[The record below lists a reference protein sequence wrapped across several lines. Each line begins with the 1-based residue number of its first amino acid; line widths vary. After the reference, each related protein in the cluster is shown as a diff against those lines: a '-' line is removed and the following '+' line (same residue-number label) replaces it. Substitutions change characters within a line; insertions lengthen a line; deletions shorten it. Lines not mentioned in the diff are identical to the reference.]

1 MEKNKNLTLFT
12 LINYCCVF
20 VSFLIVILFHIFRE
34 DYNPI
39 MQTMSE
45 YTIGPFGFLFPIA
58 LLILGLSSIISCY
71 VLLKSLPKTHISKR
85 AITYFTLWTIF
96 IIITGIFP
104 TDYITGPYTFSGITH
119 ALASYFAFLFL
130 LICIFYIALFFKKT
144 VISRVDYIRFYI
156 YFFLCIPG
164 LIIFL
169 IMPLEYKGLTQR
181 IFLGIIFIAYVD
193 IITIP
198 LRIINSL
205 KNKVK

>member
-130 LICIFYIALFFKKT
+130 LICIFYI
-144 VISRVDYIRFYI
+144 RFYI

>member
-1 MEKNKNLTLFT
+1 MENNKKLTFLTL
-12 LINYCCVF
+12 ISYCCVF

-58 LLILGLSSIISCY
+58 LLILGLSSIISYY
-71 VLLKSLPKTHISKR
+71 VLLKSLPKTLLVKKI
-85 AITYFTLWTIF
+85 IIYFELWTIF
-96 IIITGIFP
+96 IIITGLFP

-130 LICIFYIALFFKKT
+130 LICIYYVALLFKKT
-144 VISRVDYIRFYI
+144 VISKVDYIRFYI
-156 YFFLCIPG
+156 YFFLCVPG

-169 IMPLEYKGLTQR
+169 IVPLEYKGLTQR
-181 IFLGIIFIAYVD
+181 IFLGIIIIAYVD
-193 IITIP
+193 VITIP
-198 LRIINSL
+198 LRIIYSQKSKL
-205 KNKVK
+205 K